1 MAGAGAGPRRC
12 LCSAQWKLRDKAVA
26 YVAEGLR
33 GGTVPR
39 GQGSDHARELVCALA
54 PLLRELLADK
64 VAAVAVAAMQVRSPP
79 VLAPPSCLLGG
90 RHCTHSAAPCTP
102 GRLGY
107 LISERTMW
115 SGRRGSACF
124 RDCAGRIVLSD
135 PVERAWICDGR
146 QPQCKLLQPGVCLLK
161 ATARGRPAE
170 RHMSSG
176 EAVWG
181 GRQVVQ
187 LVMTQHAAA
196 AGRDASR
203 MAQEVLP
210 ALIDRCGDPNL
221 RNRKAALETVAHMAS
236 VPEAALA
243 THTHIFV
250 RCTFCR
256 LASTSIG
263 APRNLPGHPRA
274 VAALPVRRRNRCFKG
289 CHDYEKAASQH
300 PAWHQA
306 GSHVVV

>member
-1 MAGAGAGPRRC
+1 MLQCPLHRPGHRLRSGVGEGVGEGELESCCPDCCPDCCHSGWMAGAGAGPRRC

-90 RHCTHSAAPCTP
+90 RHCTHSAASSTP

-146 QPQCKLLQPGVCLLK
+146 QSQCKLLQPGVCLLK

-170 RHMSSG
+170 RH
-176 EAVWG
+176 EQW
-181 GRQVVQ
+181 
-187 LVMTQHAAA
+187 
-196 AGRDASR
+196 
-203 MAQEVLP
+203 
-210 ALIDRCGDPNL
+210 
-221 RNRKAALETVAHMAS
+221 
-236 VPEAALA
+236 
-243 THTHIFV
+243 
-250 RCTFCR
+250 
-256 LASTSIG
+256 
-263 APRNLPGHPRA
+263 
-274 VAALPVRRRNRCFKG
+274 
-289 CHDYEKAASQH
+289 
-300 PAWHQA
+300 
-306 GSHVVV
+306 